1 MAGTYDAAVIGGG
14 VIGSSIAYHLAKK
27 GLKAVI
33 IEKESV
39 GARASGKA
47 WAVISF
53 PPSILISSRSA
64 DTYFGMSGEESITNW
79 QDLYWAAY
87 FRMADLADDIR
98 DKVGLDI
105 EYGAS
110 PITTLAFSQ
119 RMETEYKGFLEALTR
134 YGSHECQ
141 WLDQT
146 DLQSIFQGIH
156 PAVQGGMSVPQL
168 QIEPYKFTM
177 GLSLA
182 AKAMGAETIHGDVT
196 DFQTE
201 DDTIRAAI
209 LSSGD
214 VVEAG
219 NVVLAMGPWT
229 SQAAAKLGC
238 DIPFYPTMEE
248 CLRIRPKKAFPL
260 HSLVGGVE
268 ILARVSGDV
277 VLATAEVE
285 SLSHYFESKFRPDF
299 NDRLSENIKIKN
311 IEAAVNILPELLQ
324 DAELVEHRGDI
335 LSYGPDP
342 IYQKPVIGP
351 LPDWQNGYVATR
363 FGGMGMV
370 LSVGT
375 GRIMADLI
383 ANNRTPNY
391 ARHLLDYLSPG

>member
-1 MAGTYDAAVIGGG
+1 M
-14 VIGSSIAYHLAKK
+14 
-27 GLKAVI
+27 
-33 IEKESV
+33 
-39 GARASGKA
+39 SGK
-47 WAVISF
+47 
-53 PPSILISSRSA
+53 
-64 DTYFGMSGEESITNW
+64 DSITHW

-87 FRMADLADDIR
+87 FRMSDLADDIQ

-119 RMETEYKGFLEALTR
+119 RMEAEYQEFLEELTR

-146 DLQSIFQGIH
+146 DLQSTFPGLH
-156 PAVQGGMSVPQL
+156 TAVRGGMSAPQL
-168 QIEPYKFTM
+168 QIEPYRFTT

-182 AKAMGAETIHGDVT
+182 AKAMGAEIIQGDVI

-201 DDTIRAAI
+201 AATIKALN

-214 VVEAG
+214 VIEAG

-238 DIPFYPTMEE
+238 EIPFYPTMEE
-248 CLRIRPKKAFPL
+248 CIRIRPKKTFPL

-268 ILARVSGDV
+268 ILARVSGDL
-277 VLATAEVE
+277 VLATAEVD
-285 SLSHYFESKFRPDF
+285 SVSQYFESKFRPDF
-299 NDRLSENIKIKN
+299 NTRLSEDIKIKN
-311 IEAAVNILPELLQ
+311 IEAAVNLLPELLE
-324 DAELVEHRGDI
+324 DAELIEHRGDI

-342 IYQKPVIGP
+342 VYQKPVIGR
-351 LPDWQNGYVATR
+351 LPAWQNGYVASR

-375 GRIMADLI
+375 GLIMADLI
-383 ANNRTPNY
+383 ANNQVPYY
-391 ARHLLDYLSPG
+391 ARHLLDYLSPD

>member
-1 MAGTYDAAVIGGG
+1 MAGTYDVAVIGGG
-14 VIGSSIAYHLAKK
+14 VIGSSIAYHLAQK
-27 GLKAVI
+27 GIKAVI
-33 IEKESV
+33 IEKEAV

-53 PPSILISSRSA
+53 PPSIIISSRSA
-64 DTYFGMSGEESITNW
+64 DDYFGMSGKDSITNW

-87 FRMADLADDIR
+87 FRMSDLADDIQ

-105 EYGAS
+105 EYGVS
-110 PITTLAFSQ
+110 PITTLAFSR
-119 RMETEYKGFLEALTR
+119 RMEAEGQEFLEELTR

-146 DLQSIFQGIH
+146 DLQSIFPCIH
-156 PAVQGGMSVPQL
+156 SAVRGGMSVPQL
-168 QIEPYKFTM
+168 QIEPYRFTT

-182 AKAMGAETIHGDVT
+182 AKAMGAEIIHGDVT

-201 DDTIRAAI
+201 GDTIKAVN
-209 LSSGD
+209 LNSGD
-214 VVEAG
+214 VIEAG

-229 SQAAAKLGC
+229 SQAAEKLGC
-238 DIPFYPTMEE
+238 EIPFYPTMEE
-248 CLRIRPKKAFPL
+248 CIRIRPKKEFPL

-277 VLATAEVE
+277 VLATAEVD
-285 SLSHYFESKFRPDF
+285 SVSQYFESKFRPDF
-299 NDRLSENIKIKN
+299 NARLSENIKIKN
-311 IEAAVNILPELLQ
+311 IEAAINLLPELLE
-324 DAELVEHRGDI
+324 DAELIEHRGDI

-351 LPDWQNGYVATR
+351 LPDWHNGYVATR

-375 GRIMADLI
+375 GLIMADLI
-383 ANNRTPNY
+383 ANNQVPYY

>member
-1 MAGTYDAAVIGGG
+1 MAGTYDVAVIGGG

-27 GLKAVI
+27 GIKAVV
-33 IEKESV
+33 IEKEAA

-53 PPSILISSRSA
+53 PPSVLISSRSE
-64 DTYFGMSGEESITNW
+64 DTYFGMSGEASITNW

-87 FRMADLADDIR
+87 FRMSDLADDIQ
-98 DKVGLDI
+98 DKAGLDV

-110 PITTLAFSQ
+110 PITTLAFSR
-119 RMETEYKGFLEALTR
+119 RMVAEYKGFLEELTR
-134 YGSHECQ
+134 NGYHECQ
-141 WLDQT
+141 WLDKT

-156 PAVQGGMSVPQL
+156 PAVQGGMSMPQL
-168 QIEPYKFTM
+168 QIEPYRFTM

-182 AKAMGAETIHGDVT
+182 AKVMGVETIQGDAT

-201 DDTIRAAI
+201 DDTIRAVI

-214 VVEAG
+214 VIEAD

-238 DIPFYPTMEE
+238 EIPFYPTMEE
-248 CLRIRPKKAFPL
+248 CIRIRPKRAYPL

-277 VLATAEVE
+277 VLATAEVA
-285 SLSHYFESKFRPDF
+285 SVSQYFESKFRPDF
-299 NDRLSENIKIKN
+299 NTRLSENIKIKN
-311 IEAAVNILPELLQ
+311 IEAALSILPELLE
-324 DAELVEHRGDI
+324 DADLIEHRGDI

-351 LPDWQNGYVATR
+351 LPGWQNGYVATR

-375 GRIMADLI
+375 GLIMADLI
-383 ANNRTPNY
+383 ANNQVPYY

>member
-1 MAGTYDAAVIGGG
+1 MAGTYDVAVIGGG
-14 VIGSSIAYHLAKK
+14 VIGSSIAYHLAKR
-27 GLKAVI
+27 GIKAVI
-33 IEKESV
+33 IEKEAV

-53 PPSILISSRSA
+53 PPFIIVSSRSA
-64 DTYFGMSGEESITNW
+64 DTYFAMSGKDSITNW

-87 FRMADLADDIR
+87 FRMSDLADDIQ

-110 PITTLAFSQ
+110 PITTLAFSR
-119 RMETEYKGFLEALTR
+119 RMEAEYQKFLEALTR
-134 YGSHECQ
+134 YGTHECQ
-141 WLDQT
+141 WLDQAE
-146 DLQSIFQGIH
+146 LQTIFPCIH
-156 PAVQGGMSVPQL
+156 SAVRGGMSVPQL
-168 QIEPYKFTM
+168 QIEPYRFTM

-182 AKAMGAETIHGDVT
+182 AKAMGAEIMHGDVT

-201 DDTIRAAI
+201 GDTIKAVN
-209 LSSGD
+209 LNSGD
-214 VVEAG
+214 VIEAG

-229 SQAAAKLGC
+229 SQAAHKLGC
-238 DIPFYPTMEE
+238 EIPFYPTMEE
-248 CLRIRPKKAFPL
+248 CIRIRPRKEFPL

-277 VLATAEVE
+277 VLATAEVD
-285 SLSHYFESKFRPDF
+285 SVSQYFESKFRPDF
-299 NDRLSENIKIKN
+299 NPRLSENIKIKN
-311 IEAAVNILPELLQ
+311 IETAINLLPELLE
-324 DAELVEHRGDI
+324 DAELIEHRGDI

-351 LPDWQNGYVATR
+351 LPGLQNGYVATR

-375 GRIMADLI
+375 GLIMADMI
-383 ANNRTPNY
+383 ANNQAPYY
-391 ARHLLDYLSPG
+391 ARHLLEHLSPG